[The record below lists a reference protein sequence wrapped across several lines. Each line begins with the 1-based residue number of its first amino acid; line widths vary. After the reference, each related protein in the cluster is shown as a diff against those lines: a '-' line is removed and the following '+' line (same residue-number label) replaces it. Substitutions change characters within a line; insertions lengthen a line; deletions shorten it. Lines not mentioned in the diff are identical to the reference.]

1 MKRAEWQAVYTPR
14 GDMLEKRVRQTLMQL
29 EDKPTHARPKRM
41 VWLAAALVLVLA
53 AAVAVAAGLTR
64 SAKYDAKLLAHH
76 ALEEKYGFTRDM
88 DSFFRCTVEEKA
100 GETVVTYS
108 ADEDVGDFAWKLGDY
123 IVTIRDGKAEASWS
137 NDGEAVG
144 GDFSSDVWDTALLAR
159 GIERRKAGEEWY
171 EITGTAQAMDE
182 GLKTTEREDPLK
194 PEGLDGARL
203 TDKSEPDTMKA
214 RDAVREKYGLTEENL
229 ALFDAWERIE
239 DGKKQIVFVPN
250 IPAEDD
256 GILLEIDDETT
267 ADQAFSSHSERMGRY
282 AAAFDGSG
290 TIQSVGWTHEGEELP
305 DVTESTWGRASVY
318 GAECLT
324 ELEKLLADLK
334 AIRME
339 YPDDGWTRTPA
350 GDARLDERMV
360 AAGFSATRYNHV
372 LPESGMLGE
381 QDALALARQA
391 LASDDG
397 VSAEWPN
404 DPESV
409 TYAVCQKEEGKTVWN
424 VWFHSAEGISVVTL
438 DAADGTILDVIVDT
452 GMAGNG

>member
-1 MKRAEWQAVYTPR
+1 MKKEEWRAVYAPR

-41 VWLAAALVLVLA
+41 VWLAAALILVLA
-53 AAVAVAAGLTR
+53 AAAAVAAGWAR
-64 SAKYDAKLLAHH
+64 STQYDAKRLAHH

-123 IVTIRDGKAEASWS
+123 IVRIRDGKAEASWS

-171 EITGTAQAMDE
+171 EITGETLETGESLSDAE
-182 GLKTTEREDPLK
+182 KTT
-194 PEGLDGARL
+194 PEV
-203 TDKSEPDTMKA
+203 S
-214 RDAVREKYGLTEENL
+214 
-229 ALFDAWERIE
+229 
-239 DGKKQIVFVPN
+239 
-250 IPAEDD
+250 
-256 GILLEIDDETT
+256 
-267 ADQAFSSHSERMGRY
+267 
-282 AAAFDGSG
+282 
-290 TIQSVGWTHEGEELP
+290 
-305 DVTESTWGRASVY
+305 
-318 GAECLT
+318 
-324 ELEKLLADLK
+324 
-334 AIRME
+334 
-339 YPDDGWTRTPA
+339 
-350 GDARLDERMV
+350 
-360 AAGFSATRYNHV
+360 AAGESAV
-372 LPESGMLGE
+372 QPGEGMLAE
-381 QDALALARQA
+381 QEALDLARQA

-424 VWFHSAEGISVVTL
+424 VWFHSVEGISVVTL

>member
-1 MKRAEWQAVYTPR
+1 MKKAEWRAVYAPR

-64 SAKYDAKLLAHH
+64 SAKYDAKLLAHQ

-123 IVTIRDGKAEASWS
+123 TVTIRDGKAEASWS

-144 GDFSSDVWDTALLAR
+144 RDFSSDVWDTALLAR

-171 EITGTAQAMDE
+171 EITGETLETGESLSGAE
-182 GLKTTEREDPLK
+182 KTT
-194 PEGLDGARL
+194 PEV
-203 TDKSEPDTMKA
+203 S
-214 RDAVREKYGLTEENL
+214 
-229 ALFDAWERIE
+229 
-239 DGKKQIVFVPN
+239 
-250 IPAEDD
+250 
-256 GILLEIDDETT
+256 
-267 ADQAFSSHSERMGRY
+267 
-282 AAAFDGSG
+282 
-290 TIQSVGWTHEGEELP
+290 
-305 DVTESTWGRASVY
+305 
-318 GAECLT
+318 
-324 ELEKLLADLK
+324 
-334 AIRME
+334 
-339 YPDDGWTRTPA
+339 
-350 GDARLDERMV
+350 
-360 AAGFSATRYNHV
+360 AAGESAV
-372 LPESGMLGE
+372 QPGEGMLAE
-381 QDALALARQA
+381 QEALDLARQA
-391 LASDDG
+391 LEGDG
-397 VSAEWPN
+397 GISAEALN
-404 DPESV
+404 DPENEL
-409 TYAVCQKEEGKTVWN
+409 YAVCQKEEGKTVWN

>member
-1 MKRAEWQAVYTPR
+1 MKRAEWRAVYAPR
-14 GDMLEKRVRQTLMQL
+14 GDMLEERVRQTLMQL

-41 VWLAAALVLVLA
+41 VWLAAALILVLA

-64 SAKYDAKLLAHH
+64 SAKYDAKLLAHQ

-171 EITGTAQAMDE
+171 EITGETLETGESLSGAE
-182 GLKTTEREDPLK
+182 KTT
-194 PEGLDGARL
+194 PEV
-203 TDKSEPDTMKA
+203 S
-214 RDAVREKYGLTEENL
+214 
-229 ALFDAWERIE
+229 
-239 DGKKQIVFVPN
+239 
-250 IPAEDD
+250 
-256 GILLEIDDETT
+256 
-267 ADQAFSSHSERMGRY
+267 
-282 AAAFDGSG
+282 
-290 TIQSVGWTHEGEELP
+290 
-305 DVTESTWGRASVY
+305 
-318 GAECLT
+318 
-324 ELEKLLADLK
+324 
-334 AIRME
+334 
-339 YPDDGWTRTPA
+339 
-350 GDARLDERMV
+350 
-360 AAGFSATRYNHV
+360 AAGESAV
-372 LPESGMLGE
+372 QPGEGMLAE
-381 QDALALARQA
+381 QEALDLARQA
-391 LASDDG
+391 LEGDG
-397 VSAEWPN
+397 GISAEAPN

>member
-64 SAKYDAKLLAHH
+64 SAKYDAKLLAHQ
-76 ALEEKYGFTRDM
+76 ALEEKYGFTQDM
-88 DSFFRCTVEEKA
+88 DSFFTCSVEEA
-100 GETVVTYS
+100 DGQTVVTYRAN
-108 ADEDVGDFAWKLGDY
+108 ADIGDFAWKLGDY
-123 IVTIRDGKAEASWS
+123 TVTIRDGKAEASWS

-144 GDFSSDVWDTALLAR
+144 GDFSSDVWDTALLAQ
-159 GIERRKAGEEWY
+159 GIARRKAGEEWY
-171 EITGTAQAMDE
+171 EITGTALAMDE
-182 GLKTTEREDPLK
+182 GLKETEREDPLK

-214 RDAVREKYGLTEENL
+214 RYAVREKYGLTEENL

-305 DVTESTWGRASVY
+305 DVTEST
-318 GAECLT
+318 
-324 ELEKLLADLK
+324 
-334 AIRME
+334 
-339 YPDDGWTRTPA
+339 
-350 GDARLDERMV
+350 
-360 AAGFSATRYNHV
+360 
-372 LPESGMLGE
+372 
-381 QDALALARQA
+381 
-391 LASDDG
+391 
-397 VSAEWPN
+397 
-404 DPESV
+404 
-409 TYAVCQKEEGKTVWN
+409 
-424 VWFHSAEGISVVTL
+424 
-438 DAADGTILDVIVDT
+438 
-452 GMAGNG
+452 

>member
-1 MKRAEWQAVYTPR
+1 MKKAEWRAVYAPR

-64 SAKYDAKLLAHH
+64 SAKYDAKLLAHQ

-100 GETVVTYS
+100 GETVVAYS

-171 EITGTAQAMDE
+171 EITGETLETGESLSGAE
-182 GLKTTEREDPLK
+182 KTT
-194 PEGLDGARL
+194 PEV
-203 TDKSEPDTMKA
+203 S
-214 RDAVREKYGLTEENL
+214 
-229 ALFDAWERIE
+229 
-239 DGKKQIVFVPN
+239 
-250 IPAEDD
+250 
-256 GILLEIDDETT
+256 
-267 ADQAFSSHSERMGRY
+267 
-282 AAAFDGSG
+282 
-290 TIQSVGWTHEGEELP
+290 
-305 DVTESTWGRASVY
+305 
-318 GAECLT
+318 
-324 ELEKLLADLK
+324 
-334 AIRME
+334 
-339 YPDDGWTRTPA
+339 
-350 GDARLDERMV
+350 
-360 AAGFSATRYNHV
+360 AAGESAV
-372 LPESGMLGE
+372 QPGEGMLAE
-381 QDALALARQA
+381 QEALDLARQA
-391 LASDDG
+391 LEGDG
-397 VSAEWPN
+397 GISAEALN
-404 DPESV
+404 DPENEL
-409 TYAVCQKEEGKTVWN
+409 YAVCQKEEGKTVWN

>member
-1 MKRAEWQAVYTPR
+1 MKKAEWRAVYAPR

-171 EITGTAQAMDE
+171 EITGET
-182 GLKTTEREDPLK
+182 
-194 PEGLDGARL
+194 
-203 TDKSEPDTMKA
+203 
-214 RDAVREKYGLTEENL
+214 
-229 ALFDAWERIE
+229 
-239 DGKKQIVFVPN
+239 
-250 IPAEDD
+250 
-256 GILLEIDDETT
+256 LET
-267 ADQAFSSHSERMGRY
+267 
-282 AAAFDGSG
+282 
-290 TIQSVGWTHEGEELP
+290 GESL
-305 DVTESTWGRASVY
+305 S
-318 GAECLT
+318 GAE
-324 ELEKLLADLK
+324 K
-334 AIRME
+334 I
-339 YPDDGWTRTPA
+339 TP
-350 GDARLDERMV
+350 EV
-360 AAGFSATRYNHV
+360 SAAGESAV
-372 LPESGMLGE
+372 QPGEGMLAE
-381 QDALALARQA
+381 QEALDLARQA
-391 LASDDG
+391 LASDG
-397 VSAEWPN
+397 GISAEALN
-404 DPESV
+404 DPENEL
-409 TYAVCQKEEGKTVWN
+409 YAVCQTEDGKTVWN
-424 VWFHSAEGISVVTL
+424 VWFHTAEGICAVTL
-438 DAADGTILDVIVDT
+438 DAADGTILDVIIDT

>member
-1 MKRAEWQAVYTPR
+1 MKRAEWRAVYTPR

-64 SAKYDAKLLAHH
+64 SAKYDAKLLAHQ

-159 GIERRKAGEEWY
+159 GIARRKAGEEWY
-171 EITGTAQAMDE
+171 EITGETLETGESLSGAE
-182 GLKTTEREDPLK
+182 KTT
-194 PEGLDGARL
+194 PEV
-203 TDKSEPDTMKA
+203 S
-214 RDAVREKYGLTEENL
+214 
-229 ALFDAWERIE
+229 
-239 DGKKQIVFVPN
+239 
-250 IPAEDD
+250 
-256 GILLEIDDETT
+256 
-267 ADQAFSSHSERMGRY
+267 
-282 AAAFDGSG
+282 
-290 TIQSVGWTHEGEELP
+290 
-305 DVTESTWGRASVY
+305 
-318 GAECLT
+318 
-324 ELEKLLADLK
+324 
-334 AIRME
+334 
-339 YPDDGWTRTPA
+339 
-350 GDARLDERMV
+350 
-360 AAGFSATRYNHV
+360 AAGESAV
-372 LPESGMLGE
+372 QPGEGMLAE
-381 QDALALARQA
+381 QKALDLARQA
-391 LASDDG
+391 LEGDG
-397 VSAEWPN
+397 GISAEALN
-404 DPESV
+404 DPENEL
-409 TYAVCQKEEGKTVWN
+409 YAVCQKEEGKTVWN

>member
-14 GDMLEKRVRQTLMQL
+14 GDMLEERVRQTLMQL

-41 VWLAAALVLVLA
+41 VWLTAALVLVLA

-64 SAKYDAKLLAHH
+64 SAKYDAKLLAHQ

-171 EITGTAQAMDE
+171 EITGETLETGESLSGAEKTTPEVSAAGESAVQPDE
-182 GLKTTEREDPLK
+182 GMLAEQEA
-194 PEGLDGARL
+194 LD
-203 TDKSEPDTMKA
+203 
-214 RDAVREKYGLTEENL
+214 
-229 ALFDAWERIE
+229 
-239 DGKKQIVFVPN
+239 
-250 IPAEDD
+250 
-256 GILLEIDDETT
+256 
-267 ADQAFSSHSERMGRY
+267 
-282 AAAFDGSG
+282 
-290 TIQSVGWTHEGEELP
+290 
-305 DVTESTWGRASVY
+305 
-318 GAECLT
+318 
-324 ELEKLLADLK
+324 
-334 AIRME
+334 
-339 YPDDGWTRTPA
+339 
-350 GDARLDERMV
+350 
-360 AAGFSATRYNHV
+360 
-372 LPESGMLGE
+372 
-381 QDALALARQA
+381 LARQA
-391 LASDDG
+391 LASDG
-397 VSAEWPN
+397 GISAEALN
-404 DPESV
+404 DPENEL
-409 TYAVCQKEEGKTVWN
+409 YAVCQKEEGKTVWN

>member
-88 DSFFRCTVEEKA
+88 DSFFTCSVEEA
-100 GETVVTYS
+100 DGQTVVTYHAN
-108 ADEDVGDFAWKLGDY
+108 ADIGDFAWKLGDY

-171 EITGTAQAMDE
+171 EITGETLETGESLSGAE
-182 GLKTTEREDPLK
+182 KTT
-194 PEGLDGARL
+194 PEV
-203 TDKSEPDTMKA
+203 S
-214 RDAVREKYGLTEENL
+214 
-229 ALFDAWERIE
+229 
-239 DGKKQIVFVPN
+239 
-250 IPAEDD
+250 
-256 GILLEIDDETT
+256 
-267 ADQAFSSHSERMGRY
+267 
-282 AAAFDGSG
+282 
-290 TIQSVGWTHEGEELP
+290 
-305 DVTESTWGRASVY
+305 
-318 GAECLT
+318 
-324 ELEKLLADLK
+324 
-334 AIRME
+334 
-339 YPDDGWTRTPA
+339 
-350 GDARLDERMV
+350 
-360 AAGFSATRYNHV
+360 AAGESAV
-372 LPESGMLGE
+372 QPGEGMLAE
-381 QDALALARQA
+381 QEALDLARQA
-391 LASDDG
+391 LEGDG
-397 VSAEWPN
+397 GISAEALN
-404 DPESV
+404 DPENEL
-409 TYAVCQKEEGKTVWN
+409 YAVCQTEEGKTVWN

>member
-1 MKRAEWQAVYTPR
+1 MKKAEWRAVYAPR

-41 VWLAAALVLVLA
+41 VWLAAALILVLA

-64 SAKYDAKLLAHH
+64 SAKYDAKLLAHQ

-159 GIERRKAGEEWY
+159 GIARRKAGEEWY
-171 EITGTAQAMDE
+171 EITGETLETGESLSGAE
-182 GLKTTEREDPLK
+182 KTT
-194 PEGLDGARL
+194 PEV
-203 TDKSEPDTMKA
+203 S
-214 RDAVREKYGLTEENL
+214 
-229 ALFDAWERIE
+229 
-239 DGKKQIVFVPN
+239 
-250 IPAEDD
+250 
-256 GILLEIDDETT
+256 
-267 ADQAFSSHSERMGRY
+267 
-282 AAAFDGSG
+282 
-290 TIQSVGWTHEGEELP
+290 
-305 DVTESTWGRASVY
+305 
-318 GAECLT
+318 
-324 ELEKLLADLK
+324 
-334 AIRME
+334 
-339 YPDDGWTRTPA
+339 
-350 GDARLDERMV
+350 
-360 AAGFSATRYNHV
+360 AAGESAV
-372 LPESGMLGE
+372 QPGEGMLAE
-381 QDALALARQA
+381 QEALDLARQA
-391 LASDDG
+391 LEGDG
-397 VSAEWPN
+397 GISAEALN
-404 DPESV
+404 DPENEL
-409 TYAVCQKEEGKTVWN
+409 YAVCQKEEGKTVWN

>member
-14 GDMLEKRVRQTLMQL
+14 GDMLEERVRQTLMQL

-53 AAVAVAAGLTR
+53 AAAAVAAGLTR
-64 SAKYDAKLLAHH
+64 SAKYDAKLLAHQ

-159 GIERRKAGEEWY
+159 GIARRKAGEEWY
-171 EITGTAQAMDE
+171 EITGETLETGESLSGAE
-182 GLKTTEREDPLK
+182 KTT
-194 PEGLDGARL
+194 PEV
-203 TDKSEPDTMKA
+203 S
-214 RDAVREKYGLTEENL
+214 
-229 ALFDAWERIE
+229 
-239 DGKKQIVFVPN
+239 
-250 IPAEDD
+250 
-256 GILLEIDDETT
+256 
-267 ADQAFSSHSERMGRY
+267 
-282 AAAFDGSG
+282 
-290 TIQSVGWTHEGEELP
+290 
-305 DVTESTWGRASVY
+305 
-318 GAECLT
+318 
-324 ELEKLLADLK
+324 
-334 AIRME
+334 
-339 YPDDGWTRTPA
+339 
-350 GDARLDERMV
+350 
-360 AAGFSATRYNHV
+360 AAGESAV
-372 LPESGMLGE
+372 QPGEGMLAE
-381 QDALALARQA
+381 QKALDLARQA
-391 LASDDG
+391 LEGDG
-397 VSAEWPN
+397 GISAEALN
-404 DPESV
+404 DPENEL
-409 TYAVCQKEEGKTVWN
+409 YAVCQKEEGKTVWN

>member
-1 MKRAEWQAVYTPR
+1 MKRAEWRAVYTPR

-41 VWLAAALVLVLA
+41 VWLAAALILVLA

-159 GIERRKAGEEWY
+159 GIARRKAGEEWY
-171 EITGTAQAMDE
+171 EITGETLETGESLSGAE
-182 GLKTTEREDPLK
+182 KTT
-194 PEGLDGARL
+194 PEV
-203 TDKSEPDTMKA
+203 S
-214 RDAVREKYGLTEENL
+214 
-229 ALFDAWERIE
+229 
-239 DGKKQIVFVPN
+239 
-250 IPAEDD
+250 
-256 GILLEIDDETT
+256 
-267 ADQAFSSHSERMGRY
+267 
-282 AAAFDGSG
+282 
-290 TIQSVGWTHEGEELP
+290 
-305 DVTESTWGRASVY
+305 
-318 GAECLT
+318 
-324 ELEKLLADLK
+324 
-334 AIRME
+334 
-339 YPDDGWTRTPA
+339 
-350 GDARLDERMV
+350 
-360 AAGFSATRYNHV
+360 AAGESAV
-372 LPESGMLGE
+372 QPGEGMLAE
-381 QDALALARQA
+381 QEALDLARQA
-391 LASDDG
+391 LEGDG
-397 VSAEWPN
+397 GISAEALN
-404 DPESV
+404 DPENEL
-409 TYAVCQKEEGKTVWN
+409 YAVCQKEEGKTVWN

>member
-1 MKRAEWQAVYTPR
+1 MKKAEWRAVYAPR
-14 GDMLEKRVRQTLMQL
+14 GDMLEERVRQTLMQL

-41 VWLAAALVLVLA
+41 VWLAAALILVLA

-64 SAKYDAKLLAHH
+64 SAKYDAKLLAHQ

-171 EITGTAQAMDE
+171 EITGETLETGESLSGAE
-182 GLKTTEREDPLK
+182 KTT
-194 PEGLDGARL
+194 PEV
-203 TDKSEPDTMKA
+203 S
-214 RDAVREKYGLTEENL
+214 
-229 ALFDAWERIE
+229 
-239 DGKKQIVFVPN
+239 
-250 IPAEDD
+250 
-256 GILLEIDDETT
+256 
-267 ADQAFSSHSERMGRY
+267 
-282 AAAFDGSG
+282 
-290 TIQSVGWTHEGEELP
+290 
-305 DVTESTWGRASVY
+305 
-318 GAECLT
+318 
-324 ELEKLLADLK
+324 
-334 AIRME
+334 
-339 YPDDGWTRTPA
+339 
-350 GDARLDERMV
+350 
-360 AAGFSATRYNHV
+360 AAGESAV
-372 LPESGMLGE
+372 QPGEGMLAE
-381 QDALALARQA
+381 QEALDLARQA
-391 LASDDG
+391 LEGDG
-397 VSAEWPN
+397 GISAEALN
-404 DPESV
+404 DPENEL
-409 TYAVCQKEEGKTVWN
+409 YAVCQKEEGKTVWN

>member
-14 GDMLEKRVRQTLMQL
+14 GDMLDERVKRTLSQL
-29 EDKPTHARPKRM
+29 EGQPMRARPKRM

-100 GETVVTYS
+100 GGMVVTYS

-137 NDGEAVG
+137 NDGEAVS

-171 EITGTAQAMDE
+171 EITGETLETGESLSGAE
-182 GLKTTEREDPLK
+182 KTT
-194 PEGLDGARL
+194 PEV
-203 TDKSEPDTMKA
+203 S
-214 RDAVREKYGLTEENL
+214 
-229 ALFDAWERIE
+229 
-239 DGKKQIVFVPN
+239 
-250 IPAEDD
+250 
-256 GILLEIDDETT
+256 
-267 ADQAFSSHSERMGRY
+267 
-282 AAAFDGSG
+282 
-290 TIQSVGWTHEGEELP
+290 
-305 DVTESTWGRASVY
+305 
-318 GAECLT
+318 
-324 ELEKLLADLK
+324 
-334 AIRME
+334 
-339 YPDDGWTRTPA
+339 
-350 GDARLDERMV
+350 
-360 AAGFSATRYNHV
+360 AAGESAV
-372 LPESGMLGE
+372 QPGEGMLAE
-381 QDALALARQA
+381 QEALDLARQA
-391 LASDDG
+391 LEGDG
-397 VSAEWPN
+397 GISAEALN
-404 DPESV
+404 DPENEL
-409 TYAVCQKEEGKTVWN
+409 YAVCQKEEGKTVWN

>member
-14 GDMLEKRVRQTLMQL
+14 GDMLDERVKRTLSQL
-29 EDKPTHARPKRM
+29 EDQPMRARPKRM

-64 SAKYDAKLLAHH
+64 SAKYDAKLLAHQ

-171 EITGTAQAMDE
+171 EITGETLETGESLSGAE
-182 GLKTTEREDPLK
+182 KTT
-194 PEGLDGARL
+194 PEV
-203 TDKSEPDTMKA
+203 S
-214 RDAVREKYGLTEENL
+214 
-229 ALFDAWERIE
+229 
-239 DGKKQIVFVPN
+239 
-250 IPAEDD
+250 
-256 GILLEIDDETT
+256 
-267 ADQAFSSHSERMGRY
+267 
-282 AAAFDGSG
+282 
-290 TIQSVGWTHEGEELP
+290 
-305 DVTESTWGRASVY
+305 
-318 GAECLT
+318 
-324 ELEKLLADLK
+324 
-334 AIRME
+334 
-339 YPDDGWTRTPA
+339 
-350 GDARLDERMV
+350 
-360 AAGFSATRYNHV
+360 AAGESAV
-372 LPESGMLGE
+372 QPGEGMLAE
-381 QDALALARQA
+381 QEALDLARQA
-391 LASDDG
+391 LEGDG
-397 VSAEWPN
+397 GISAEALN
-404 DPESV
+404 DPENEL
-409 TYAVCQKEEGKTVWN
+409 YAVCQKEEGKTVWN